1 MTARKTMA
9 VLTGFAGVGMVIGF
23 AAITPSLIGI
33 SLAFM
38 AAVMVAIVFVISVPA
53 LHLTS
58 APVVLFSNSVVASGV
73 YGLCTIIAPAFDY
86 YPSLPATTAGWTGLG
101 AHVFIMI
108 IGIGL
113 LLAAIGRIGAV
124 RATVVNNLEPLISA
138 AAAAF
143 LFSQFLSGFQF
154 LGAGLILGAI
164 IIIQTGK
171 PPQEHS

>member
-1 MTARKTMA
+1 
-9 VLTGFAGVGMVIGF
+9 
-23 AAITPSLIGI
+23 
-33 SLAFM
+33 
-38 AAVMVAIVFVISVPA
+38 
-53 LHLTS
+53 
-58 APVVLFSNSVVASGV
+58 
-73 YGLCTIIAPAFDY
+73 
-86 YPSLPATTAGWTGLG
+86 
-101 AHVFIMI
+101 MI